1 MNDSLVYLVVFI
13 SLFLASV
20 LLFLVKPKTKSKQLR
35 VLCNIIGIITVIVY
49 VLGIISFKGEKYNIK
64 EEVVEEYE
72 ITKLTNQVVYY
83 GEEESERLSEKWV
96 TLQESNKDGINK
108 VEIVLQSYDT
118 KLFGIPIHHKGYK
131 TNVYID
137 EETYRNYEMIC
148 SHIAYEKENK

>member
-1 MNDSLVYLVVFI
+1 M
-13 SLFLASV
+13 
-20 LLFLVKPKTKSKQLR
+20 
-35 VLCNIIGIITVIVY
+35 
-49 VLGIISFKGEKYNIK
+49 
-64 EEVVEEYE
+64 
-72 ITKLTNQVVYY
+72 YY

-118 KLFGIPIHHKGYK
+118 KLFGIPIHHKGHK

-148 SHIAYEKENK
+148 SHIAYEKEDK